1 MSESPN
7 KEFYDLLNTVSVTE
21 TSDITLSDGKNYKFR
36 QLTTNNLKDLI
47 KSVVDSPLTQSVFNS
62 TVARIMKESY
72 AGEALGYEFNI
83 IDRLLF
89 VLGTRIA
96 SISPTIVLT
105 KEDKTTVTVD
115 IQGVITKLI
124 NTIAANTEAFANGS
138 LTYNTI
144 VVTYGVPSITV
155 ESQLNDEIYKNV
167 ELDVQTPEQLRKL
180 LGETFINEIAK
191 SINGVVIGDKSLDLS
206 TVVFRSRLKTVESL
220 PAYLVSGV
228 IQYIEKY
235 KKLIEDDLVIE
246 EGLSLPIDG
255 SLFSLR

>member
-7 KEFYDLLNTVSVTE
+7 KEFYDLLNSVSVTE
-21 TSDITLSDGKNYKFR
+21 TSDITLSDGKAYKFR

-47 KSVVDSPLTQSVFNS
+47 KSVVDSPLTQSIFNS

-72 AGEALGYEFNI
+72 AGESFGYEFSV

-89 VLGTRIA
+89 VLGTRVA

-105 KEDKTTVTVD
+105 KEDKTTVTVN
-115 IQGVITKLI
+115 IQDVITKLVSTLGT
-124 NTIAANTEAFANGS
+124 NSQAFANGS
-138 LTYNTI
+138 LSYNTI
-144 VVTYGVPSITV
+144 SITYGVPTIAV
-155 ESQLNDEIYKNV
+155 ESQLNDEIYKNA

-191 SINGVVIGDKSLDLS
+191 SVNNVVVGDRSLDLS
-206 TVVFRSRLKTVESL
+206 TVTFKSRLKTIETL
-220 PAYLVSGV
+220 PAYLISSV
-228 IQYIEKY
+228 IQYIEQY
-235 KKLIEDDLVIE
+235 KKLIEDNLVIE